1 MADGRFTFDAAKS
14 AASLTLRF
22 LPSMKKNKPTRS
34 AKSGSEKVR
43 KPAIEVELSPTAAP
57 KGLGAWAMKGKATV
71 KMAAPAIGRLAK
83 SQQRLLAWVKKK
95 RNERLTLMFI
105 PHNELKIRNYHISN
119 LTLIIVT
126 SVLGFVV
133 LVSAFLVIRHNSTIQ
148 EVDKL
153 RVSHKDAEVQ
163 FAKVRQEIIELSKSY
178 EDIRQN
184 LSSLQSLSKG
194 TNDKPGSA
202 NDSFT
207 AQLAELQQKT
217 RESKDPEK
225 IPLEIFLMNRML
237 HDMEISRG
245 SLGQVQEYLKKRE
258 RVLKNTPTIWPVQG
272 YIINPFGFVRMS
284 HRLNVGYNAGVDI
297 AVPHGASVAATAPG
311 IVVSIN
317 KEANLTYTVKIR
329 HNYGYETVYKGIEVV
344 TVSQEEKVNKGE
356 PIGNVGHADDSFES
370 ILHYEVHIGVE
381 AVNPMPYLPLAG
393 A

>member
-1 MADGRFTFDAAKS
+1 MKS
-14 AASLTLRF
+14 SSQSRN
-22 LPSMKKNKPTRS
+22 KKNREKPVNEGGQ
-34 AKSGSEKVR
+34 AKPVLVEVEVQR
-43 KPAIEVELSPTAAP
+43 KPFFSD
-57 KGLGAWAMKGKATV
+57 WANRGKQTV
-71 KMAAPAIGRLAK
+71 KMAGPAIGRVAK
-83 SQQRLLAWVKKK
+83 SQQRLLAWLKKK

-105 PHNELKIRNYHISN
+105 PHNELKIRNYHVSN
-119 LTLIIVT
+119 LTLIIIT
-126 SVLGFVV
+126 SVLGLV
-133 LVSAFLVIRHNSTIQ
+133 LLISAFLVIRHNSTIQ

-163 FAKVRQEIIELSKSY
+163 FAKVRQEIIDLSKSY

-184 LSSLQSLSKG
+184 LSSLMNLSKG
-194 TNDKPGSA
+194 SNDKPLGKTTEDNFA
-202 NDSFT
+202 

-217 RESKDPEK
+217 SQNKDPEK

-245 SLGQVQEYLKKRE
+245 SLGQVGEYLKKRE
-258 RVLKNTPTIWPVQG
+258 RVLKNTPTIWPSQG
-272 YIINPFGFVRMS
+272 YIINPFGLVRMA
-284 HRLNVGYNAGVDI
+284 HRLNVAYNAGVDI
-297 AVPHGASVAATAPG
+297 AVPHGATVQATAPG

-317 KEANLTYTVKIR
+317 KEANLTYTVRIR
-329 HNYGYETVYKGIEVV
+329 HNYGYETVYKGIEMV

-356 PIGNVGHADDSFES
+356 QIGHVGHADDNFES

>member
-1 MADGRFTFDAAKS
+1 MKKTAPDRS
-14 AASLTLRF
+14 
-22 LPSMKKNKPTRS
+22 KKNKPRQS
-34 AKSGSEKVR
+34 AEVPPQAAQPSGEVR
-43 KPAIEVELSPTAAP
+43 KPFLS
-57 KGLGAWAMKGKATV
+57 AWASRGKQTV
-71 KMAAPAIGRLAK
+71 KMAGPAIGRMAK
-83 SQQRLLAWVKKK
+83 SQQRILAWLKKK

-105 PHNELKIRNYHISN
+105 PHNELKIRNYHVSN
-119 LTLIIVT
+119 LTLIIVS
-126 SVLGFVV
+126 SVLGLVL

-163 FAKVRQEIIELSKSY
+163 FAKVRQEIIDLSKSY

-194 TNDKPGSA
+194 SNEKTGGKSPEDNFA
-202 NDSFT
+202 V
-207 AQLAELQQKT
+207 QLAELQQKT
-217 RESKDPEK
+217 SQNKDPEK

-258 RVLKNTPTIWPVQG
+258 RVLKNTPTIWPSHG
-272 YIINPFGFVRMS
+272 YIINPFGLVRMA
-284 HRLNVGYNAGVDI
+284 HRLNVAYNAGVDI
-297 AVPHGASVAATAPG
+297 AVPHGAVVQATAPG

-317 KEANLTYTVKIR
+317 KEANLTYTVRIR
-329 HNYGYETVYKGIEVV
+329 HNYGYETVYKGIEMV

-356 PIGNVGHADDSFES
+356 QIGHVGHADDNFES

>member
-1 MADGRFTFDAAKS
+1 
-14 AASLTLRF
+14 
-22 LPSMKKNKPTRS
+22 MKKNKSRS
-34 AKSGSEKVR
+34 SSRPRAEKSRPAAVEIEL
-43 KPAIEVELSPTAAP
+43 KPSSAP

-71 KMAAPAIGRLAK
+71 KMAAPAIGRIAK
-83 SQQRLLAWVKKK
+83 SQQKLLHWLKKK

-119 LTLIIVT
+119 LTLIIIT
-126 SVLGFVV
+126 SVLGMVL

-153 RVSHKDAEVQ
+153 RISHKDAEVQ

-184 LSSLQSLSKG
+184 LTSLQTLSKG
-194 TNDKPGSA
+194 SNEKGASA
-202 NDSFT
+202 STTDSFA

-356 PIGNVGHADDSFES
+356 PIGNVGHADDNFES

>member
-1 MADGRFTFDAAKS
+1 MKKRTPSRAKRQQAAEAAAASGS
-14 AASLTLRF
+14 AADSTEA
-22 LPSMKKNKPTRS
+22 SS
-34 AKSGSEKVR
+34 AK
-43 KPAIEVELSPTAAP
+43 
-57 KGLGAWAMKGKATV
+57 KGALAGWASKGKATV
-71 KMAAPAIGRLAK
+71 KMAGPALGKVAR
-83 SQQRLLAWVKKK
+83 SQQKILAWIKKK

-119 LTLIIVT
+119 LTLIIIT
-126 SVLGFVV
+126 SVLGMVL

-153 RVSHKDAEVQ
+153 RVSHKDAEIQ

-184 LSSLQSLSKG
+184 LSSLYSLSARG
-194 TNDKPGSA
+194 NADKPVSA
-202 NDSFT
+202 TPTTPDNFA
-207 AQLAELQQKT
+207 AQLAELQQKSSQ
-217 RESKDPEK
+217 SKDPEK

-258 RVLKNTPTIWPVQG
+258 RVLKNTPTIWPSQG
-272 YIINPFGFVRMS
+272 YIINPFGFIRMA
-284 HRLNVGYNAGVDI
+284 HKLNVAYNAGVDI
-297 AVPHGASVAATAPG
+297 SVPHGAVVQATAPG
-311 IVVSIN
+311 IVVNIN
-317 KEANLTYTVKIR
+317 KESNLTYTVRIR
-329 HNYGYETVYKGIEVV
+329 HNYGYETVYKGIEMV

-356 PIGNVGHADDSFES
+356 QIGHVGHSDDNFES

>member
-1 MADGRFTFDAAKS
+1 
-14 AASLTLRF
+14 
-22 LPSMKKNKPTRS
+22 MKKSPADRGKRARQHHAEPVIEIHPPTRQ
-34 AKSGSEKVR
+34 R
-43 KPAIEVELSPTAAP
+43 KPLLKT
-57 KGLGAWAMKGKATV
+57 WAQHGKATV
-71 KMAAPAIGRLAK
+71 KLAGPALGQVAR
-83 SQQRLLAWVKKK
+83 SQQKVLAWIKKK

-126 SVLGFVV
+126 SVLGIVL

-153 RVSHKDAEVQ
+153 RISHKDAEVQ
-163 FAKVRQEIIELSKSY
+163 FAKVRQEIIDLSKSY

-184 LSSLQSLSKG
+184 LSSLMSLSKG
-194 TNDKPGSA
+194 SGEKGGRPAGVD
-202 NDSFT
+202 DSFA

-217 RESKDPEK
+217 SQNKDPEK

-245 SLGQVQEYLKKRE
+245 SLGQVEEYLKKRE
-258 RVLKNTPTIWPVQG
+258 RVLKNTPTIWPAQG
-272 YIINPFGFVRMS
+272 YIVNPFGLVRMA
-284 HRLNVGYNAGVDI
+284 HRLNVAYNAGVDI
-297 AVPHGASVAATAPG
+297 AVPYGAAVHATAPG
-311 IVVSIN
+311 IVVAIN
-317 KEANLTYTVKIR
+317 KEANLTYTVRVR

-356 PIGNVGHADDSFES
+356 QIGHVGHADDNFES

-381 AVNPMPYLPLAG
+381 AVNPIPYLPLAG

>member
-1 MADGRFTFDAAKS
+1 MKQS
-14 AASLTLRF
+14 
-22 LPSMKKNKPTRS
+22 SMKRRAKKGHGEVAS
-34 AKSGSEKVR
+34 AGGNTDRGLSGSSGR
-43 KPAIEVELSPTAAP
+43 
-57 KGLGAWAMKGKATV
+57 GLGAWARRGKATV
-71 KMAAPAIGRLAK
+71 ALAAPAIGRVAR
-83 SQQRLLAWVKKK
+83 SQQKILTWIRKK

-126 SVLGFVV
+126 SCLSLFL

-184 LSSLQSLSKG
+184 LNSLYSLSRGGEK
-194 TNDKPGSA
+194 NSPPGHGA
-202 NDSFT
+202 DSFA

-217 RESKDPEK
+217 SQSKDPEK

-245 SLGQVQEYLKKRE
+245 SLGQVQDYLKKRE

-272 YIINPFGFVRMS
+272 SIINPFGFVRLA
-284 HRLNVGYNAGVDI
+284 HRLNVGYNPGVDI
-297 AVPHGASVAATAPG
+297 AVPHGAVVQATAPG

-317 KEANLTYTVKIR
+317 KEANLTYTVRIR
-329 HNYGYETVYKGIEVV
+329 HNYGYETLYKGVEMV

-356 PIGNVGHADDSFES
+356 HIGHVGHADDNFES

>member
-1 MADGRFTFDAAKS
+1 MKKKIPSRGKKGRELPQ
-14 AASLTLRF
+14 AASPSPQVEPAAARPGKAGTL
-22 LPSMKKNKPTRS
+22 
-34 AKSGSEKVR
+34 AG
-43 KPAIEVELSPTAAP
+43 
-57 KGLGAWAMKGKATV
+57 WAEKGKATV
-71 KMAAPAIGRLAK
+71 KMAAPALGKVAR
-83 SQQRLLAWVKKK
+83 SQQKILAWSKKK

-119 LTLIIVT
+119 LTLIIMT
-126 SVLGFVV
+126 SVLGLVL

-184 LSSLQSLSKG
+184 LSSLQSLSSRGSSTEKPQ
-194 TNDKPGSA
+194 TNAVTPDNFA
-202 NDSFT
+202 

-217 RESKDPEK
+217 SQSKDPEK

-245 SLGQVQEYLKKRE
+245 SLGQVQDYLKKRE
-258 RVLKNTPTIWPVQG
+258 RVLKNTPTIWPAQG
-272 YIINPFGFVRMS
+272 YIINPFGFIRMA
-284 HRLNVGYNAGVDI
+284 HRLNVAYNAGVDI
-297 AVPHGASVAATAPG
+297 AVPHGAAVQATAPG

-317 KEANLTYTVKIR
+317 KESNLTYTMRIR
-329 HNYGYETVYKGIEVV
+329 HNYGYETVYKGIEMV

-356 PIGNVGHADDSFES
+356 QIGHVGHADDNFES

>member
-1 MADGRFTFDAAKS
+1 MKQGSNNRQ
-14 AASLTLRF
+14 
-22 LPSMKKNKPTRS
+22 KKNRQSRGKAAEIDIEIDRGTAPHRV
-34 AKSGSEKVR
+34 SG
-43 KPAIEVELSPTAAP
+43 LS
-57 KGLGAWAMKGKATV
+57 GWAMRGRATV
-71 KMAAPAIGRLAK
+71 AMAAPALGRVAR
-83 SQQRLLAWVKKK
+83 SQQKVLAWLKKK

-126 SVLGFVV
+126 SVLGLVL

-153 RVSHKDAEVQ
+153 RISHKDAEVQ
-163 FAKVRQEIIELSKSY
+163 FAKVRQEIIELSRSY

-184 LSSLQSLSKG
+184 LNSLYSLSKG
-194 TNDKPGSA
+194 GEKQSTMGSQGS
-202 NDSFT
+202 DSFA

-217 RESKDPEK
+217 NQSKDPEK

-245 SLGQVQEYLKKRE
+245 SLGQVQDYLKKRE

-272 YIINPFGFVRMS
+272 YIINPFGFVRMA
-284 HRLNVGYNAGVDI
+284 HRLNVAYNPGVDI
-297 AVPHGASVAATAPG
+297 AVPHGAVVQATAPG

-317 KEANLTYTVKIR
+317 KEANLTYTVRIR
-329 HNYGYETVYKGIEVV
+329 HNYGYETIYKGIEMV

-356 PIGNVGHADDSFES
+356 HIGHVGHSDDNFES

>member
-1 MADGRFTFDAAKS
+1 MRQSSSKRRVKKGQPAAALAEIDVKVDQSS
-14 AASLTLRF
+14 A
-22 LPSMKKNKPTRS
+22 PHQ
-34 AKSGSEKVR
+34 VR
-43 KPAIEVELSPTAAP
+43 
-57 KGLGAWAMKGKATV
+57 GLGAWAMRGKATV
-71 KMAAPAIGRLAK
+71 AMAAPAIGRFAR
-83 SQQRLLAWVKKK
+83 SQQKILTWIKKK

-105 PHNELKIRNYHISN
+105 PHNELRIRNYHISN
-119 LTLIIVT
+119 LTLIIIT
-126 SVLGFVV
+126 SFLGLIL
-133 LVSAFLVIRHNSTIQ
+133 LVSAFLVIRHNSTIL

-184 LSSLQSLSKG
+184 LNSLYSLSKTG
-194 TNDKPGSA
+194 DKGAASGQGP
-202 NDSFT
+202 DSFA

-217 RESKDPEK
+217 SQSNDPEK

-258 RVLKNTPTIWPVQG
+258 RVLKNTPTIWPAQG
-272 YIINPFGFVRMS
+272 YIINPFGFVRMA
-284 HRLNVGYNAGVDI
+284 HRLNVGYNPGVDI
-297 AVPHGASVAATAPG
+297 AVPHGAVVQATAPG

-317 KEANLTYTVKIR
+317 KEANLTYTVRIR
-329 HNYGYETVYKGIEVV
+329 HNYGYETVYKGIEMV

-356 PIGNVGHADDSFES
+356 HIGHVGHADDNFES

>member
-1 MADGRFTFDAAKS
+1 
-14 AASLTLRF
+14 
-22 LPSMKKNKPTRS
+22 MKKAPSDRGKKNQPKQT
-34 AKSGSEKVR
+34 AEKAPAQAPAEDAPR
-43 KPAIEVELSPTAAP
+43 KPFLS
-57 KGLGAWAMKGKATV
+57 AWANRGKETV
-71 KMAAPAIGRLAK
+71 RMAGPAIGRVAK
-83 SQQRLLAWVKKK
+83 SQQKLLAWVKKK

-105 PHNELKIRNYHISN
+105 PHNELKIRNYHVSN
-119 LTLIIVT
+119 LTLIIIT
-126 SVLGFVV
+126 SVLALVL

-153 RVSHKDAEVQ
+153 RISHKDAEVQ
-163 FAKVRQEIIELSKSY
+163 FAKVRQEIIDLSKSY

-184 LSSLQSLSKG
+184 LSSLQALSKG
-194 TNDKPGSA
+194 SNEKPSGKSA
-202 NDSFT
+202 EDNFA

-217 RESKDPEK
+217 NQNKDPEK

-245 SLGQVQEYLKKRE
+245 SLGQVGEYLKKRE
-258 RVLKNTPTIWPVQG
+258 RVLKNTPTIWPAQG
-272 YIINPFGFVRMS
+272 YIINPFGFIRMA

-297 AVPHGASVAATAPG
+297 AVPHGAVVQATAPG

-317 KEANLTYTVKIR
+317 KEANLTFTVKIR
-329 HNYGYETVYKGIEVV
+329 HNYGYETVYKGIEMV
-344 TVSQEEKVNKGE
+344 TVSPEEKVNKGE
-356 PIGNVGHADDSFES
+356 QIGHVGHADDNFES

>member
-1 MADGRFTFDAAKS
+1 M
-14 AASLTLRF
+14 
-22 LPSMKKNKPTRS
+22 
-34 AKSGSEKVR
+34 KSGSKRNEQKQRKKRAQQHADAAETFTPQPAKRRPFLSGLTQKGRDTVR
-43 KPAIEVELSPTAAP
+43 
-57 KGLGAWAMKGKATV
+57 
-71 KMAAPAIGRLAK
+71 MAGPAIGKFARN
-83 SQQRLLAWVKKK
+83 QQKILLWIKKK

-126 SVLGFVV
+126 SVLGLVL

-163 FAKVRQEIIELSKSY
+163 FAKVRQEIIDLSRSY

-184 LSSLQSLSKG
+184 LTSLNNLSKG
-194 TNDKPGSA
+194 SKSDGQSRPDDFA
-202 NDSFT
+202 
-207 AQLAELQQKT
+207 AQLAALQQKT
-217 RESKDPEK
+217 SQSKDPEK

-245 SLGQVQEYLKKRE
+245 SLGQVQDYLKKRE
-258 RVLKNTPTIWPVQG
+258 KVLKNTPTIWPAQG
-272 YIINPFGFVRMS
+272 YIINPFGFIRMA

-297 AVPHGASVAATAPG
+297 AVPHGTAVQATAPG
-311 IVVSIN
+311 IVVGIN
-317 KEANLTYTVKIR
+317 KESNLTYTVRIR
-329 HNYGYETVYKGIEVV
+329 HNYGYETVYKGIEMV

-356 PIGNVGHADDSFES
+356 NIGTVGHADDNFES

>member
-1 MADGRFTFDAAKS
+1 MKTPANRNKRAKSKTDAA
-14 AASLTLRF
+14 AEYQAP
-22 LPSMKKNKPTRS
+22 LPARHARVSPFRTWAERGKK
-34 AKSGSEKVR
+34 
-43 KPAIEVELSPTAAP
+43 
-57 KGLGAWAMKGKATV
+57 TV
-71 KMAAPAIGRLAK
+71 KLAAPALGSVAK
-83 SQQRLLAWVKKK
+83 GQQKIRAWIKKK

-105 PHNELKIRNYHISN
+105 PHNELKIRNYHVSN
-119 LTLIIVT
+119 LTLIIM
-126 SVLGFVV
+126 SSFLGLVL

-163 FAKVRQEIIELSKSY
+163 FAKVRQEIIDLSHSY

-184 LSSLQSLSKG
+184 LSSLGQLSSGKG
-194 TNDKPGSA
+194 EKSGLESGK
-202 NDSFT
+202 DSF
-207 AQLAELQQKT
+207 AAELAALQQKT
-217 RESKDPEK
+217 NQSKDPEK

-258 RVLKNTPTIWPVQG
+258 KVLKNTPTVWPVQG
-272 YIINPFGFVRMS
+272 YIINPYGFIRLA
-284 HRLNVGYNAGVDI
+284 HKLNVQYNAGVDI
-297 AVPHGASVAATAPG
+297 AVPHGAVVQATAPG
-311 IVVSIN
+311 IVVGIN
-317 KEANLTYTVKIR
+317 KESNLTYTVRIR
-329 HNYGYETVYKGIEVV
+329 HNYGYETVYKGIETV

-356 PIGNVGHADDSFES
+356 QIGHVGHADDNFES

>member
-1 MADGRFTFDAAKS
+1 MKQS
-14 AASLTLRF
+14 ATKRRT
-22 LPSMKKNKPTRS
+22 KKGQV
-34 AKSGSEKVR
+34 SGA
-43 KPAIEVELSPTAAP
+43 PAEIGVQIDQGAAP
-57 KGLGAWAMKGKATV
+57 HKVKGLGAWAIRGKATV
-71 KMAAPAIGRLAK
+71 AMAAPAIGRFAR
-83 SQQRLLAWVKKK
+83 SQQKLLTWIKKK

-119 LTLIIVT
+119 LTLIIIT
-126 SVLGFVV
+126 SFLGLVL

-184 LSSLQSLSKG
+184 LNSLYSLSKSG
-194 TNDKPGSA
+194 EKGAATAQGA
-202 NDSFT
+202 DSFA

-217 RESKDPEK
+217 SQSKDPEK

-245 SLGQVQEYLKKRE
+245 SLGQVQDYLKKRE

-272 YIINPFGFVRMS
+272 YIINPFGFVRMA
-284 HRLNVGYNAGVDI
+284 HRLNVGYNPGVDI
-297 AVPHGASVAATAPG
+297 AVPHGAVVQATAPG

-317 KEANLTYTVKIR
+317 KEANLTYTVRIR
-329 HNYGYETVYKGIEVV
+329 HNYGYETVYKGIEMV

-356 PIGNVGHADDSFES
+356 HIGHVGHADDNFES